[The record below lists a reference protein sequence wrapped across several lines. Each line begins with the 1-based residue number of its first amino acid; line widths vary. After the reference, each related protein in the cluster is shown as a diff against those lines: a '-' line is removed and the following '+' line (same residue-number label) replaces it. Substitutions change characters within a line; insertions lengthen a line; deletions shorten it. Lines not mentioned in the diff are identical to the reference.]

1 MKHFVIYY
9 IKKLRIMFYKK
20 VNKLSDQL
28 MEALHEQIRL
38 LRLYGLDYKGTYMY
52 EVKEF
57 NILYINMKRE
67 FYKIFI
73 SYENK

>member
-1 MKHFVIYY
+1 MKYF
-9 IKKLRIMFYKK
+9 IKKLRIMFYEK
-20 VNKLSDQL
+20 VNKLSDEL
-28 MEALHEQIRL
+28 IKALREQIYL
-38 LRLYGLDYKGTYMY
+38 LRICGNDYKGTYMY

-57 NILYINMKRE
+57 NILCINMKRE